1 MCIFEIEMP
10 NPSLWIKQV
19 YRLILP
25 ASMRSSKL
33 AARLKKLIVNSQLFP
48 HDIVYDEDYYSNVIE
63 AAANR
68 SSEVMVQSII
78 DEFNPQ
84 SVIDVG
90 CGTGALL
97 ERFQKNG
104 CKVIG
109 LEYSNAALAIC
120 DARGIRVLKYDIEIG
135 QMPDLGKYD
144 VAVSVEVAEHLPQA
158 CADSYVRLLTS
169 LSGVIVFTAAP
180 PGQGGTDHVNEQPP
194 EYWISKFSE
203 HGFEYS
209 SIISNRW
216 RDAWK
221 SSGKVEL
228 WYHMNLLVFL
238 SSADAQ

>member
-1 MCIFEIEMP
+1 M
-10 NPSLWIKQV
+10 
-19 YRLILP
+19 
-25 ASMRSSKL
+25 AS
-33 AARLKKLIVNSQLFP
+33 AKKLIINSQLFP
-48 HDIVYDEDYYSNVIE
+48 HNIIYDEEYYNNVIE
-63 AAANR
+63 AVANR
-68 SSEVMVQSII
+68 SAEVMVQSII
-78 DEFNPQ
+78 DQFNPQ
-84 SVIDVG
+84 SIIDVG

-97 ERFQKNG
+97 ERFQNNG

-109 LEYSNAALAIC
+109 LEYSDAALAIC
-120 DARGIRVLKYDIEIG
+120 DARGVRALKYDIEKG
-135 QMPDLGKYD
+135 EMPDLGKYD

-194 EYWISKFSE
+194 EYWISKFFE